1 MDKEELTAR
10 LQGAVQESPYRDDIR
25 FVALFGS
32 WIHGRAGEDSDVD
45 VLIDFDP
52 SATIGLFEFIEIQEQ
67 FSEAL
72 GVKVDLL
79 TPQALSKYF
88 RDDVLREAEPVYG
101 K

>member
-1 MDKEELTAR
+1 MDKEELTVR
-10 LQGAVQESPYRDDIR
+10 LRRAVEDSPYRDDIR

-32 WIHGRAGEDSDVD
+32 QIHGTAGEGSDVD

-52 SATIGLFEFIEIQEQ
+52 CASIGMFEFIEIQEYL
-67 FSEAL
+67 SEAL
-72 GVKVDLL
+72 GKKVDLL
-79 TPQALSKYF
+79 TPQALSRYF

>member
-10 LQGAVQESPYRDDIR
+10 LRRAVEGSPYRNDIR
-25 FVALFGS
+25 SVALFGS
-32 WIHGRAGEDSDVD
+32 QIHGTAREDSDVD

-52 SATIGLFEFIEIQEQ
+52 RASIGLFEFVEIQEYL
-67 FSEAL
+67 SEAL
-72 GVKVDLL
+72 GRKVDLL
-79 TPQALSKYF
+79 TPEALSQYF

>member
-10 LQGAVQESPYRDDIR
+10 LRRAVQESPYRDDIR

-32 WIHGRAGEDSDVD
+32 RIHGTADDQSDVD

-52 SATIGLFEFIEIQEQ
+52 RATIGLFEFIEIQEQ
-67 FSEAL
+67 FPEAL
-72 GVKVDLL
+72 GMKVDLL
-79 TPQALSKYF
+79 TPQALSEYF